1 MMSYP
6 RRVQHYFNTSNG
18 IFKGES
24 TAPGRAIRL
33 LPLQLRVR
41 IDRLGLAPAAYMRRL
56 DDIPDSQY
64 PRHFNA
70 SPGQSARAFVQ

>member
-1 MMSYP
+1 M
-6 RRVQHYFNTSNG
+6 VF
-18 IFKGES
+18 FKGES

-56 DDIPDSQY
+56 GDIPARSTRAISTHR
-64 PRHFNA
+64 P
-70 SPGQSARAFVQ
+70 ARAPAPSCNSFESCT